1 MRLRMK
7 IIIRIEKY
15 MSKESLCYGK
25 ELGYEV

>member
-15 MSKESLCYGK
+15 MSNKSLCYGK